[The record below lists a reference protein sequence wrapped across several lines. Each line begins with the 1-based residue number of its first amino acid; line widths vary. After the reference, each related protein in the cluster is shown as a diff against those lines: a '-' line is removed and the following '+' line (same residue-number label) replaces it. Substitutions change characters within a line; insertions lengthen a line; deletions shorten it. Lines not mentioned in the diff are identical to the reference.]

1 MIIKGILNN
10 IKERRQDVSHVV
22 NIPDELSLVSGD
34 QFHVMDRHNVSLLMS
49 PDPDHVCHHDPVVI
63 VTSAPANSK
72 LRDEVREQFRG
83 KAPVIFL
90 LGATTEKLQH
100 GLREEHLKFNDIIQ
114 IDVVDSYTNLPY
126 KTIYSFIWINR

>member
-1 MIIKGILNN
+1 MLQGILNN
-10 IKERRQDVSHVV
+10 IKERRQDVSVV

-63 VTSAPANSK
+63 VTSAPANYK
-72 LRDEVREQFRG
+72 LRDEVRAQYRA

-90 LGATTEKLQH
+90 LGATSEKLQDD
-100 GLREEHLKFNDIIQ
+100 LREEHLKYDDIIQ
-114 IDVVDSYTNLPY
+114 IDIHDSYTNVPY
-126 KTIYSFIWINR
+126 KTISSFLWINR